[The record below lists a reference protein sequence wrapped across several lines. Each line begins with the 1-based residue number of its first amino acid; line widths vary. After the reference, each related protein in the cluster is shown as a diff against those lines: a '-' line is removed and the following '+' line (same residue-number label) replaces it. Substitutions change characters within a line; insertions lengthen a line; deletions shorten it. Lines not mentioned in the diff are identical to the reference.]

1 MRPVIHPTAIIAP
14 EARLGENVTVGAYA
28 VIEGASEIGDGCII
42 QAHAILS
49 GRVVMGRE
57 NFIGYGSV
65 VGGYPQDLGFDTETK
80 SEVRLGDRN
89 RIREH
94 CTIHRATKE
103 AAATTV
109 GDDCYLMAGAHLGH
123 DVRIGNRVII
133 ANNSLLGGHVQVADH
148 VFIGGGSVFH
158 QHMRVGRLVITQGK
172 SGFSKDIP
180 PYTIGAETNMI
191 AGLNVIGMRRAG
203 FTSEQRLEVKRAF
216 ALLYQSGL
224 NVRQALT
231 AAAEQEWGPEAQAFF
246 DFVSGAGK
254 RGVAALL
261 QTGGATGEG
270 E

>member
-1 MRPVIHPTAIIAP
+1 MIHPTAIIDP
-14 EARLGENVTVGAYA
+14 QARLGENVTVGAYA
-28 VIEGASEIGDGCII
+28 VIEGPAEVGDGCTI

-49 GRVVMGRE
+49 GRVVLGPE

-65 VGGYPQDLGFDTETK
+65 IGGYPQDLGFNPETK
-80 SEVRLGDRN
+80 SEVRLGARN

-94 CTIHRATKE
+94 CTIHRASKE
-103 AAATTV
+103 GGATTV

-123 DVRIGNRVII
+123 DVQLGHRIVI
-133 ANNSLLGGHVQVADH
+133 ANNALLGGHVQVADH

-180 PYTIGAETNMI
+180 PYTIGAEVNLI
-191 AGLNVIGMRRAG
+191 AGLNVVGMRRAG
-203 FTSEQRLEVKRAF
+203 FSSDQRREVKKAF

-246 DFVSGAGK
+246 EFVSGAGK
-254 RGVAALL
+254 RGVCALM

-270 E
+270 DGS